1 MGSESD
7 RQSVRLD
14 ISFELQPTPAFALL
28 NWYAFLQLLLCRYS
42 SPALFS
48 FQGVILTQG
57 ESCFQCSIVLNMH
70 WWWDGLDRF
79 GSWWV
84 SFHLSHYW
92 RFCWSS
98 PCWSKPWSS
107 LLPGDWIFLVPRWQ
121 QILAREMSFHL
132 GVCTSRKMIW
142 ILTMHQVDWLTY
154 MSDAICKSFWRRK
167 SECLSFHWAM
177 AKLHILLLDSF
188 NTSSILDGLL
198 PARYMQCLASMYCFW
213 VQNICLCNIVQKGI
227 AAFERLLCF
236 ILWDVYLSHH
246 FCLFRVSGACLWTFC
261 TFLGTTL

>member
-1 MGSESD
+1 MTANFGK
-7 RQSVRLD
+7 RN
-14 ISFELQPTPAFALL
+14 EL
-28 NWYAFLQLLLCRYS
+28 S
-42 SPALFS
+42 SGCLHK
-48 FQGVILTQG
+48 Q
-57 ESCFQCSIVLNMH
+57 E
-70 WWWDGLDRF
+70 
-79 GSWWV
+79 
-84 SFHLSHYW
+84 
-92 RFCWSS
+92 
-98 PCWSKPWSS
+98 
-107 LLPGDWIFLVPRWQ
+107 
-121 QILAREMSFHL
+121 
-132 GVCTSRKMIW
+132 MIW

-154 MSDAICKSFWRRK
+154 MSDAICVSFWRRK
-167 SECLSFHWAM
+167 SECLSFHLAM

-246 FCLFRVSGACLWTFC
+246 FCLCRVSGTCLWTFC